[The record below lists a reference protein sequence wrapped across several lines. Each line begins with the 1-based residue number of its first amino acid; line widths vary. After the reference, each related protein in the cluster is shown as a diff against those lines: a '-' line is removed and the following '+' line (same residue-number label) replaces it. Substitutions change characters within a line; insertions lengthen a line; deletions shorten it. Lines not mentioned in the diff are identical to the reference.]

1 MELTIIRYTVPHNA
15 HRTQLLV
22 FKSSHP
28 TVQRSD
34 FETVDITDDLIGD
47 PIDDPAV
54 YHLLLLSRRIVF
66 LLLI

>member
-1 MELTIIRYTVPHNA
+1 MHIGPSFWFSNHPTLLYTV
-15 HRTQLLV
+15 Q
-22 FKSSHP
+22 K
-28 TVQRSD
+28 SD

-66 LLLI
+66 LLFI